1 MKGADHV
8 VVNTAT
14 NAFECRHCGARYTP
28 ALPCPIPLYIAMSRT
43 FIREHRACLAP
54 AAHAA
59 FAGALATAPEAGP
72 YCLLPAVP
80 VDPSLPMFLRRQA
93 D

>member
-1 MKGADHV
+1 MTGADHV

-14 NAFECRHCGARYTP
+14 NAFECRHCGAHYTP
-28 ALPCPIPLYIAMSRT
+28 ALPCPIPLFVAMSRA
-43 FIREHRACLAP
+43 FIREHRRCLAP
-54 AAHAA
+54 AVAAALPPAHID
-59 FAGALATAPEAGP
+59 GT

-80 VDPSLPMFLRRQA
+80 VDPSLPIFLRPQA